1 MSSGRVIGF
10 VTIGAAG
17 FVVQMGL
24 AATLL
29 ALGLTPALATLLAI
43 EAAIVSNHAWHR
55 RWAWQDRAGSQP
67 WPLTL
72 MRAHLGNGGT
82 SLLVGM
88 GTVLVLAGHVPALA
102 AQMIAVALCA
112 IVNYWLS
119 DRWVFARG
127 AGVGVSV
134 AVMAVA
140 IGMPSTA
147 FASGPSAQALQ
158 SWDRYVA
165 SLEKARTAD
174 LTRGVPSWATD
185 NDPSGQRILEA
196 LGRGELDISRRDLRN
211 VAVDDATLEH
221 WQGSV
226 LLKGVSIEKIVDRLR
241 HPERF
246 PQPRDVLS
254 LKVSNWSEAGHDL
267 FLRLTRS
274 MLITATYDTSYR
286 VQHEVHG
293 PTRIDST
300 AIATRIEEIAD
311 PGTPNEKRVAADQSR
326 GFLWRMQ
333 SRWRFSVVPQGVV
346 VTCESIT
353 LSRPVPLG
361 LGLVSRPIVTR
372 VARESMTTAISAWQ
386 KGWK

>member
-1 MSSGRVIGF
+1 
-10 VTIGAAG
+10 
-17 FVVQMGL
+17 
-24 AATLL
+24 
-29 ALGLTPALATLLAI
+29 
-43 EAAIVSNHAWHR
+43 
-55 RWAWQDRAGSQP
+55 
-67 WPLTL
+67 
-72 MRAHLGNGGT
+72 
-82 SLLVGM
+82 
-88 GTVLVLAGHVPALA
+88 
-102 AQMIAVALCA
+102 
-112 IVNYWLS
+112 
-119 DRWVFARG
+119 
-127 AGVGVSV
+127 
-134 AVMAVA
+134 
-140 IGMPSTA
+140 
-147 FASGPSAQALQ
+147 
-158 SWDRYVA
+158 
-165 SLEKARTAD
+165 
-174 LTRGVPSWATD
+174 
-185 NDPSGQRILEA
+185 
-196 LGRGELDISRRDLRN
+196 
-211 VAVDDATLEH
+211 
-221 WQGSV
+221 
-226 LLKGVSIEKIVDRLR
+226 VSIEKIVDRLR